1 MKINDLNH
9 AGICWAI
16 EYIQT
21 YIVYLA
27 KQRKISDEEVNH
39 LLHAWN
45 ELHEVLKSQNQQ
57 W

>member
-9 AGICWAI
+9 EGICWAI

-27 KQRKISDEEVNH
+27 KQREISDEEVSH

-45 ELHEVLKSQNQQ
+45 ELHEVLKSQNEK